1 MPWYFLSARLGSP
14 LTRASCPSSRG
25 RANGVRCWYFPPL
38 SRSLCVLLASARWFR
53 GDSDELEH
61 GSSAA
66 ARMRFI
72 GSYFHPLSHSSAPL
86 PPSLLVLF
94 YYLVWIYLLALVTHD
109 ESCGHYFEPSRR
121 ENRWGAHCCF
131 CSAVIFL
138 CSDCLR
144 SWRTRGRILS
154 GDPCPD
160 FVANDPK
167 HFISKS
173 GNRLVAII
181 QRILRQI
188 WSTWTSIQR
197 EGGRDSF
204 KDSSGEESGGGVCWD
219 QPMENDPLVSHSED
233 EVGEEEEER
242 GRKLFTHLMQ
252 RVMNSDRSFVMMLRI
267 GQWSI
272 L

>member
-204 KDSSGEESGGGVCWD
+204 KDSSGEESGGGGFAEISRWKMIHWFLILKTRWGRRRRRGEGNCLPIWCSGWWILT
-219 QPMENDPLVSHSED
+219 DPL
-233 EVGEEEEER
+233 
-242 GRKLFTHLMQ
+242 
-252 RVMNSDRSFVMMLRI
+252 
-267 GQWSI
+267 WWC
-272 L
+272 